1 MRRRGLLRGLI
12 AGAVLLSG
20 LTLSDGAGAHHVLGR
35 PSYNLGDDSTTP
47 PSMQADV
54 LIGDYM
60 FTYMI
65 FPAFPRPG
73 ETGRINLYG
82 IRANTGVPY
91 EGKVTFKVRADPW
104 YAWLGFG
111 GHQNRLGTQSADDKV
126 FRQRFVIPA
135 PGDYI
140 VSAEFEVDGE
150 RYVMDFPLRVGE
162 PSAAVLIGLLAA
174 SALIALVAAS
184 VFHRRRT
191 MTVKVRDARPG
202 RK

>member
-1 MRRRGLLRGLI
+1 MNGRMLLL
-12 AGAVLLSG
+12 ALALLAALPVVGA
-20 LTLSDGAGAHHVLGR
+20 DAHHVLGR
-35 PSYNLGDDSTTP
+35 PSYSLGEDSNTP
-47 PSMQADV
+47 PSLQADV
-54 LIGDYM
+54 MIGDYM

-73 ETGRINLYG
+73 QTGRINLYG
-82 IRANTGVPY
+82 VRVDSGVPY

-111 GHQNRLGTQSADDKV
+111 GHRNRLGVQSPDDRV
-126 FRQRFVIPA
+126 FRQGFVIPA

-150 RYVMDFPLRVGE
+150 AYVMDFPLRVGE
-162 PSAAVLIGLLAA
+162 PSAATMIGLLAA
-174 SALIALVAAS
+174 LALIALVAAS
-184 VFHRRRT
+184 LFHRRRT

>member
-1 MRRRGLLRGLI
+1 MNGRMLLL
-12 AGAVLLSG
+12 ALALLAVLPASV
-20 LTLSDGAGAHHVLGR
+20 AVAHHVLGR
-35 PSYNLGDDSTTP
+35 PSYNLGEDSNTP

-54 LIGDYM
+54 LIGDYR

-73 ETGRINLYG
+73 QTGRINLYG
-82 IRANTGVPY
+82 VRVDTGVPY

-111 GHQNRLGTQSADDKV
+111 GHQNRLGVQSADDKV

-150 RYVMDFPLRVGE
+150 PYAVDFPLRVGE
-162 PSAAVLIGLLAA
+162 PSAAALIGLLAA
-174 SALIALVAAS
+174 LALIALIAAS
-184 VFHRRRT
+184 LFHRRRT